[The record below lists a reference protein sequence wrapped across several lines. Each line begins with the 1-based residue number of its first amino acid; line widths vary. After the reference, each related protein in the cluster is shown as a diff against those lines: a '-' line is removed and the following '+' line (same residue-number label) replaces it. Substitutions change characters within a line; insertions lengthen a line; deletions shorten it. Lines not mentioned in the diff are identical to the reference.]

1 MSAPLIH
8 IGYHKTGSSWLQK
21 SVFRRPEA
29 GFGALAKTLDSPLK
43 QLLVIPNALDFDP
56 AAVSAAL
63 EPQLQQIE
71 AKGLRAVVSSE
82 RLAGHPFSGGY
93 DSKELATRLQRVFP
107 TGRVLIVIREQRG
120 IILSSYKQYV
130 KAGGPASLS
139 GYLNPPERGR
149 ERVPLFDFG
158 HYAYDRLIALYHEL
172 FAPDRVRVALYEQ
185 LANDPRGFVEGI
197 AQFAGVEV
205 APEVLAALPVERP
218 NLASRG
224 SAVALRR
231 RSNQLFRRTDINP
244 APLLGATALER
255 PADRVVAS
263 IDRLAPG
270 ALARRLDGRLRD
282 LVAREVGER
291 YRESNRETAL
301 LTGLDLS
308 GAGYD
313 T

>member
-21 SVFRRPEA
+21 FVFRRADA
-29 GFGALAKTLDSPLK
+29 GFGALGKTFDSPLK
-43 QLLVIPNALDFDP
+43 QLLVIPNPLDFDP
-56 AAVSAAL
+56 EAVCTAL
-63 EPQLQQIE
+63 VPQLERIE
-71 AKGLRAVVSSE
+71 AKGLRGVVSSE

-107 TGRVLIVIREQRG
+107 AGRVLIVIREQRAV
-120 IILSSYKQYV
+120 ILSSYKQYV
-130 KAGGPASLS
+130 KAGGPASLTD
-139 GYLNPPERGR
+139 YLNPPERGR
-149 ERVPLFDFG
+149 ERVPMFDFG
-158 HYAYDRLIALYHEL
+158 HYAYDRLIALYQEL

-185 LANDPRGFVEGI
+185 LAGDPRAFVEGI
-197 AQFAGVEV
+197 AEFAGVAV
-205 APEVLAALPVERP
+205 APEVLAALPAERP

-255 PADRVVAS
+255 PADRVVGA

-270 ALARRLDGRLRD
+270 ALARTLDGRLRD
-282 LVAREVGER
+282 LVALEVGER
-291 YRESNRETAL
+291 YRESNRRTAL
-301 LTGLDLS
+301 LTGLDLAA
-308 GAGYD
+308 AGYQ